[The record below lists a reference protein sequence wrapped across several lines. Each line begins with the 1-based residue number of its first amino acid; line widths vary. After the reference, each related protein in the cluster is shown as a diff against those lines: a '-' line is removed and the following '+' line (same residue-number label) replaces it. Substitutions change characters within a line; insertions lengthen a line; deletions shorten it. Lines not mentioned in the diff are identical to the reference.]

1 LERLPL
7 KFVRKNASFEDV
19 TVGRFVVNLKV
30 VGDDILPIEPSLVKE
45 VQEENMRQSNFQD
58 VVTF

>member
-1 LERLPL
+1 
-7 KFVRKNASFEDV
+7 VRKNASFEDV